1 MSLPEKFEFCPNL
14 GNLGRQLPPAPSED
28 TVTAEMIA
36 LQTKSH
42 TSAES
47 IILPACRKIV
57 KAILGDKVEQEI
69 SKICLSNNKIERRFV
84 DLFVN
89 IEECVQTKLQSTL
102 EFALQV
108 DESTEIGGKPQL
120 LAFIRFIDGN
130 EITNQF
136 LCFKEL
142 ITRGQDIFDIL
153 SVYLEKWS

>member
-1 MSLPEKFEFCPNL
+1 MNFALILETWGGNCPPV
-14 GNLGRQLPPAPSED
+14 G
-28 TVTAEMIA
+28 TVMAEMIA

-47 IILPACRKIV
+47 ITLPACRKIV
-57 KAILGDKVEQEI
+57 KTILDDKVEQEI
-69 SKICLSNNKIERRFV
+69 SKISLSNNKIERRIV

-89 IEECVQTKLQSTL
+89 IEESVQTKLQSTL

-130 EITNQF
+130 EIINQF
-136 LCFKEL
+136 LCCKEL

-153 SVYLEKWS
+153 SVYFEKWS